1 MKYKK
6 LWTDMHSNIHHEQM
20 ELLPEWFGQVKKI
33 MDFWPV
39 AYYPFYMRPTES
51 GLKVEDRYE
60 DRLIKTDWE
69 QIRDFTNQVNEEGY
83 PMFMGYEWQGTGKD
97 GDHNVFF
104 LKNDGEHGEQRHPDT
119 YRELA
124 AAYKDEPVIGIPHH
138 VAYQPGSRGIKLG
151 FPRRKIFSVC
161 GNLFLSWM
169 Q

>member
-1 MKYKK
+1 MEYKK

-60 DRLIKTDWE
+60 DGLIKTDWE
-69 QIRDFTNQVNEEGY
+69 RIREFTNQANKEGY

-104 LKNDGEHGEQRHPDT
+104 LKNDGEQNAILRSAS
-119 YRELA
+119 L
-124 AAYKDEPVIGIPHH
+124 
-138 VAYQPGSRGIKLG
+138 
-151 FPRRKIFSVC
+151 
-161 GNLFLSWM
+161 
-169 Q
+169 